1 MVAHQCVRVMLT
13 DPERR
18 ALVEHVRQVECD
30 HRTGD
35 ALALLDM
42 CLGLARWDWRDGY
55 ALADLW
61 SAAMAG
67 LTLDPDDHEEPP
79 AGTSGPG
86 VLEALCR
93 NVVSAAA
100 TGRGPARW
108 TDGEHRPAEDVRRD
122 LRRRRTCAR
131 PVLLVGRVTVTVEGK
146 SKAVSVPVACPVG
159 YQDAPVFVS
168 WWKPNSGWRPTRIVC
183 VGEKMKIDAV
193 PHVVR
198 YDEGRD
204 HRERVAR
211 VRAEQ
216 AEVARKQRWAED
228 DRAKDREVRGA
239 RKALDNAIGRVAKAG
254 KGDHNGIANT
264 AAYALGGAV
273 ALGLLDEGE
282 VVDALVAAGIASG
295 RSQRDARHPV
305 VEGMAK
311 GKGKPW
317 EVRR

>member
-1 MVAHQCVRVMLT
+1 VTLS

-18 ALVEHVRQVECD
+18 ALVDHVLCVESY

-35 ALALLDM
+35 ALALLDV

-61 SAAMAG
+61 SAAM
-67 LTLDPDDHEEPP
+67 LEP
-79 AGTSGPG
+79 GEM
-86 VLEALCR
+86 EALCAA
-93 NVVSAAA
+93 VVAAP
-100 TGRGPARW
+100 GLPEREV
-108 TDGEHRPAEDVRRD
+108 GEHRPAEDVRRD
-122 LRRRRTCAR
+122 LRRRRTSAR
-131 PVLLVGRVTVTVEGK
+131 PVIFVGRVTVTVEGK

-168 WWKPNSGWRPTRIVC
+168 WWIPNSDWRPTRIVR
-183 VGEKMKIDAV
+183 VGEKMEIDAV

-198 YDEGRD
+198 LDDERD
-204 HRERVAR
+204 HRERVAMA
-211 VRAEQ
+211 RAEQ
-216 AEVARKQRWAED
+216 AEIARKRRWAAD
-228 DRAKDREVRGA
+228 DRARDREVRGA
-239 RKALDNAIGRVAKAG
+239 WKALDNAIGRVAKAG

-273 ALGLLDEGE
+273 AIGLLDEGE

-311 GKGKPW
+311 GKTKPW
-317 EVRR
+317 EMRR